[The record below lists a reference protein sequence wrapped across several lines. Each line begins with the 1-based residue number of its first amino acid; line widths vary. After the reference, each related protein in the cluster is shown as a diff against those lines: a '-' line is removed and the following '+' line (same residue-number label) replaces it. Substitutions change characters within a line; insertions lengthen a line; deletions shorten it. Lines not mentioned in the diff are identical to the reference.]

1 MGGLEFLVGGAQS
14 SARPDDD
21 LRSGQARIV
30 VVGCGGAGNNT
41 ADRLYRLGV
50 SGATVIAINT
60 DKMHLDAREAN
71 RKILIGRDLTRGL
84 GAGGYPEVGRR
95 AAEESKNDLKD
106 CVRESDL
113 VFVTAGMGGG
123 TGTGSAPVVAEL
135 AKEQGAIVIGVVTM
149 PFKMEK
155 ARIFKAESGL
165 YELRQTS
172 DTVIVIDNNRLCE
185 VAGKLPIAQAFAVA
199 DELIAT
205 MIKGIVET
213 IAVPS
218 LVNLDYA
225 DVKAVMTNGGVSVIG
240 VGESSSDNRA
250 EEAVRKA
257 LSNPLLDV
265 SYVGATGSLIHISG
279 GPDMTLEEVNKI
291 GEMVAKDLDANASVI
306 WGARVDP
313 SLEGTIR
320 VMTIITGVQSP
331 HILGKVDFNQ
341 PSPEA
346 RHTANHLGIPIL
358 A

>member
-1 MGGLEFLVGGAQS
+1 MNFIVQNAGSVS
-14 SARPDDD
+14 RPDSD
-21 LRSGQARIV
+21 LQVGQARIV

-41 ADRLYRLGV
+41 ADRLHRLGV
-50 SGATVIAINT
+50 KGANVIAINT
-60 DKMHLDAREAN
+60 DKLHLDAREADK
-71 RKILIGRDLTRGL
+71 KILIGRDLTKGL
-84 GAGGYPEVGRR
+84 GAGGFPEVGRA
-95 AAEESKNDLKD
+95 AAEETKNEIKDCLKD
-106 CVRESDL
+106 TDL

-123 TGTGSAPVVAEL
+123 TGTGSAPLVAQL

-149 PFKMEK
+149 PFKMER

-165 YELRQTS
+165 YELRQTA
-172 DTVIVIDNNRLCE
+172 DTVIVIDNNRLVE

-225 DVKAVMTNGGVSVIG
+225 DVKAIMSNGGVAVIG
-240 VGESSSDNRA
+240 VGESSSENRA

-265 SYVGATGSLIHISG
+265 DYQGATGSMIHIVG
-279 GPDMTLEEVNKI
+279 GPDMTLEEVNDV
-291 GEMVAKDLDANASVI
+291 GNYVAKDLDPSASVI
-306 WGARVDP
+306 WGARIDP
-313 SLEGTIR
+313 ALEGTIR
-320 VMTIITGVQSP
+320 VMTIITGVKSP
-331 HILGKVDFNQ
+331 HILGPVN
-341 PSPEA
+341 SREA
-346 RHTANHLGIPIL
+346 TLETKKTANTLGIPIL